1 MNRQRQTLKPLKTL
15 GFSVCPY
22 YTVRAHLRYHGPAER
37 CGCENSILHAGPL
50 RRRFHP
56 TDLHPR
62 HSPETGRGSRRHGQF
77 YGTGPVRTERKMRR
91 TGSPSSCPA
100 LLCPLV
106 PLSHFRVWVTV
117 WVRNFWPTRKVTF
130 CNKKSPKT
138 EVFGD
143 FWSCYPDSNWGP
155 HPYQGCALPTEL

>member
-1 MNRQRQTLKPLKTL
+1 M
-15 GFSVCPY
+15 
-22 YTVRAHLRYHGPAER
+22 A
-37 CGCENSILHAGPL
+37 
-50 RRRFHP
+50 
-56 TDLHPR
+56 
-62 HSPETGRGSRRHGQF
+62 
-77 YGTGPVRTERKMRR
+77 ERKMRR

-100 LLCPLV
+100 LLCPLF

-117 WVRNFWPTRKVTF
+117 WVKNFWPTHKVTF

-155 HPYQGCALPTEL
+155 HPYQSIEQTVLLWIERSFLLKAHYFEHLCVAPFCMTGIYLHLNTVSAHATFSMRISMGAS